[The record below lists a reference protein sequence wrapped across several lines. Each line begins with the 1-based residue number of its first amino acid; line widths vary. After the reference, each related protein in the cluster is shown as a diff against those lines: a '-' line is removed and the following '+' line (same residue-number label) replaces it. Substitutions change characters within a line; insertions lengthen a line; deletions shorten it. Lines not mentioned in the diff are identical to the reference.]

1 MEGWGKLTGV
11 TAQVGLKYE
20 GRDTDRHLI
29 DSIQY
34 ARSLEG
40 SSRLYRVI
48 AHYCIHGEVLKPRQ
62 TTELQCFSAPAQEG
76 SYDTLLVI
84 LTALSSEY
92 PIFSDVY
99 KQALDWLIAKVS
111 SFLKDSLSGQGNMK
125 ALIETIQQ
133 QAKSSS
139 ELNTLLANGLI
150 KSNDNLASLHD
161 RLIETLPRLIETAK
175 PHLRETLTPI
185 GKSCSQ
191 IVQFPDTDHPV
202 VVTEAEAVAIRS
214 DEDMIVGKPDNYRV
228 NRLHS
233 LNLDSGSCRI
243 ELEGV
248 PGLVSAKIDDISLK
262 QPGNPYSM
270 ALNSHSGLNV
280 RARPVLKDGEIY
292 RLFIT
297 ESE

>member
-11 TAQVGLKYE
+11 TAQIGLKYE
-20 GRDTDRHLI
+20 GRDTDRHII

-48 AHYCIHGEVLKPRQ
+48 AHFCVHGEVLKPRQ
-62 TTELQCFSAPAQEG
+62 TTELRCFSAPAKEG

-84 LTALSSEY
+84 LTALSHEY

-111 SFLKDSLSGQGNMK
+111 GFLKDSLSGQGNMK
-125 ALIETIQQ
+125 GLIETIQQ
-133 QAKSSS
+133 QAASSS

-150 KSNDNLASLHD
+150 KANDNLSSLHD
-161 RLIETLPRLIETAK
+161 RLIETLPQLVEVAK

-185 GKSCSQ
+185 GKTCSQ
-191 IVQFPDTDHPV
+191 IVQFADTDHPV

-214 DEDMIVGKPDNYRV
+214 DEEMVVGKPDNFTV
-228 NRLHS
+228 VRLHS
-233 LNLDSGSCRI
+233 LNLDSGACRI

-248 PGLVSAKIDDISLK
+248 QGLVSAKIDDITLK
-262 QPGNPYSM
+262 QPGNAYSA
-270 ALNSHSGLNV
+270 ALNSHSALNV
-280 RARPVLKDGEIY
+280 RARPVLRDGEIY